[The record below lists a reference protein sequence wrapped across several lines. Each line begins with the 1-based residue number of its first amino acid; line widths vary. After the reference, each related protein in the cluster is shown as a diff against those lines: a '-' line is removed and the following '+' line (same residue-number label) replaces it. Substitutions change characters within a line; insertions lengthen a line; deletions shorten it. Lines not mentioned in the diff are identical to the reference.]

1 MYDKEII
8 QDMVAAGAWWHL
20 WTAAFSA
27 GMFIAFR
34 LADDAEETEE
44 EYDIFLK
51 FAAQNSNTDDS

>member
-8 QDMVAAGAWWHL
+8 QDMVAAVQRCHNAP
-20 WTAAFSA
+20 AAFST

-44 EYDIFLK
+44 EYDNI
-51 FAAQNSNTDDS
+51 S